1 MPFASRIATRG
12 GDAVYASLPSEVH
25 ANYID
30 AGYGGSQAFD
40 NDDGSA
46 FFDIHDNFFFHSDG
60 FKMARN
66 ARGRPSLLARR
77 ADSLAATPPS
87 PRLRIRYLQD
97 YGGHDSA
104 SHDNVIVVR
113 VYDGQSCINVGD
125 YVPSHE
131 QSFYNNT
138 CVLPPTGS
146 NGKDADR
153 VAPSLGSQPCDGLP
167 HGSGVLIA
175 YANRYY
181 TEHNNASA
189 VCGNGASVRVV
200 DLPPPMEA
208 GSSSHPL
215 PDGLTIMA
223 WAREKLGI

>member
-12 GDAVYASLPSEVH
+12 GDAVYASLLSEVH

-66 ARGRPSLLARR
+66 ARGRPSPLARR
-77 ADSLAATPPS
+77 ADSLAATPLS

-175 YANRYY
+175 
-181 TEHNNASA
+181 
-189 VCGNGASVRVV
+189 
-200 DLPPPMEA
+200 
-208 GSSSHPL
+208 
-215 PDGLTIMA
+215 
-223 WAREKLGI
+223 